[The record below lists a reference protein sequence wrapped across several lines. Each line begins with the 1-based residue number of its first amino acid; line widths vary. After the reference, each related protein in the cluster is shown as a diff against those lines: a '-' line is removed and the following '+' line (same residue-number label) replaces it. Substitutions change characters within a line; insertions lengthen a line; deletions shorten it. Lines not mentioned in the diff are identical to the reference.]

1 MDEGPDKKRVK
12 ILPVFF
18 LVAMALMFL
27 DLFMFAW
34 SCRSFMSGA
43 RGDNGVLRD
52 LPVIQD
58 EAIVVLTG
66 DSGRIPKAFEI
77 LRNRRSPWLIISGA
91 NKKVALAELVNQQGD
106 SSWNIHEVWE
116 KVVMESRSN
125 STVDNAVESRA
136 LLNAKKIKRVI
147 LVTSD
152 YHMYRTLKIFNQYAP
167 EFQYLPVT
175 VPSELSKE
183 FDLFSSQ
190 TVTGL
195 WKLWVEYVKLNSF
208 RLRRIIYFLE

>member
-1 MDEGPDKKRVK
+1 
-12 ILPVFF
+12 
-18 LVAMALMFL
+18 
-27 DLFMFAW
+27 
-34 SCRSFMSGA
+34 MSGT
-43 RGDNGVLRD
+43 RGETGILRD
-52 LPVIQD
+52 LPVSSD

-106 SSWNIHEVWE
+106 SSLNIHEVWE
-116 KVVMESRSN
+116 RVVVESRSS

-136 LLNAKKIKRVI
+136 LLNDRKIKRVI

-152 YHMYRTLKIFNQYAP
+152 YHMYRTLKVFNVYAP

-208 RLRRIIYFLE
+208 RLRRIIYIFE